1 MFSDLDWLIVGGR
14 GAWEVMVMLEDEEAA
29 GDVFARCWSSALRAS
44 ALRVSSV
51 QRIARLHPKN
61 LTSFSRL
68 LPSR

>member
-14 GAWEVMVMLEDEEAA
+14 GAWEVMLEDEEAA

-44 ALRVSSV
+44 ALRVSLV
-51 QRIARLHPKN
+51 QRIARLNPKD